1 LGRGVENKDPTTGT
15 FLAGNKSARPGSR
28 KGVRNRLHADFIAAA
43 QEHFEQVGK
52 VAFEI
57 VFRESPKDYLKIIS
71 GILPKE
77 FILEDGRLES
87 MSDEEISEYF
97 AEIRQLKSQLGQ
109 IGEDRGGAGSG
120 ANPSS
125 ERKQI
130 EILPPLREA
139 KRIPRGGPKSS

>member
-1 LGRGVENKDPTTGT
+1 VDDKRDEKSGQ

-87 MSDEEISEYF
+87 MSDEEISEYL
-97 AEIRQLKSQLGQ
+97 AEIRRIQAEIGQ
-109 IGEDRGGAGSG
+109 DRSG
-120 ANPSS
+120 AVSGATATPQ
-125 ERKQI
+125 RKQI
-130 EILPPLREA
+130 EILPPLSKAARV
-139 KRIPRGGPKSS
+139 S

>member
-1 LGRGVENKDPTTGT
+1 VDDKRDEKSGQFT
-15 FLAGNKSARPGSR
+15 AGNKSGRSR
-28 KGVRNRLHADFIAAA
+28 KGARNRLHSDFIMEA
-43 QEHFEQVGK
+43 QEHFERVGK

-87 MSDEEISEYF
+87 MSDEEITEYL

-109 IGEDRGGAGSG
+109 IGEGGSG
-120 ANPSS
+120 TRSDAKKALQ
-125 ERKQI
+125 RKQV
-130 EILPPLREA
+130 EILPPL
-139 KRIPRGGPKSS
+139 PKAARVS